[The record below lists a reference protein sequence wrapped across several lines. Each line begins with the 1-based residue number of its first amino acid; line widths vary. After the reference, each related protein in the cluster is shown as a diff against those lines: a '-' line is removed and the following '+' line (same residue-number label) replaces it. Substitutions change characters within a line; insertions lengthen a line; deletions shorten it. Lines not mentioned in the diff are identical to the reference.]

1 MTTDTTPLLAYQ
13 EDRAEEAW
21 QRVRHAEKR
30 IQRVL
35 LDLEAIG
42 LRVDEVRV
50 DTRNFANCSVEIFL
64 AGAPR

>member
-1 MTTDTTPLLAYQ
+1 MIERVIAYQ
-13 EDRAEEAW
+13 EDLAEEAW

-30 IQRVL
+30 IQRIL
-35 LDLEAIG
+35 LDLEETGI
-42 LRVDEVRV
+42 RVDEVRI